1 MVMRLTMAWI
11 NAKLRAGEKLRPKIE
26 PPEREVFFA
35 DIPEGRW
42 WR

>member
-11 NAKLRAGEKLRPKIE
+11 NARLRAREKSRPKIE
-26 PPEREVFFA
+26 PPERVGFFA
-35 DIPEGRW
+35 DIPEGCG

>member
-1 MVMRLTMAWI
+1 MVMRLTMSWI
-11 NAKLRAGEKLRPKIE
+11 NARLRAWEKSRPKIE

-35 DIPEGRW
+35 DIPEGCW